1 MFRLW
6 RTRSGASH
14 SSRPAC
20 LEAARPHS
28 HVSVEGRQL
37 RCYRFSAVQLRFIS
51 QSRRLSGDCEHVA
64 ARCEPPRPSRGKLD
78 VIDKMDTFF
87 PFFRDAATT
96 TIIGD
101 PQASVGTDA
110 EASTTRH
117 EFLETIQTARDR
129 RNVAHGLGSW
139 VVIPEMLE
147 PHTTVEAYES
157 SINNQNNAGST
168 ERPSEVEYPG
178 RLAIRNSWS
187 RAYSL
192 LALTLDYTRYLHTPL
207 NNVHV
212 DDSSNFLELIER
224 VFSPIRSSRLEQRGF
239 QAEDVVCW
247 GWILAAPTAGIAVS
261 RMQIITNFAKH
272 GQDASPMG
280 ALPYFMFT
288 IILRSSVLSG
298 QSLTLLVNILI
309 MRLQQSVATASE
321 RPDSTTSMILLVR
334 LIRHARRVAPGQLLA
349 IADLSGT
356 LLKAEYL
363 ANPSSPELLER
374 LTSNYNRLLCLLS
387 TPTSQHPYR
396 DVTIQQQAQFKLVRQ
411 MASMEPAL
419 PVTREGYQALAK
431 VQLAHKKTTAEQD
444 WACTKAGS
452 WPPWRK
458 DKLGITESVEYP
470 GSQSRAAEILG
481 RQMEAGYM
489 QTDWDK
495 AAKILAG
502 WDTDKSPTIQTR
514 FVVPKAPKTWL
525 ESLVKSLVGSY
536 SGKKPESTEGF
547 EVWTARIWATRTT
560 REAWS
565 CFCAWEEAWGSKKRR
580 PDPYWAMFSKLA
592 AKLQVT
598 GSGRGHLPGDGREV
612 HPQTMSSNEFLYLSV
627 EPPSF
632 HAFYDKMRLDGIKPG
647 GRLLALLLDH
657 ARTQSEGITYLEHS
671 SHTEIT
677 KDVMLNAH
685 KYDAAFI
692 RSTLKAVQPA
702 VLVTF
707 FAMLWRTRQ
716 GFGKNWYMPTS
727 YAASDISNGSSF
739 VSHSQVSARTYALDL
754 VSRARK
760 TLQISNR
767 VLAVLCRELESRRDL
782 KVLNRQWQTLQK
794 FLNNMVVSE
803 AGSDMDTFYT
813 VASVIEHLYDANPEF
828 RFGLHVSDREECIS
842 YGCRLAKQLFIR
854 AVVYSDS
861 LLFEPSQ
868 ETSENFLPCSKHTYL
883 QRTSA
888 SDADTRARWLPYSNE
903 SKILEAPSPAALH
916 LLMRVLSRA
925 RETRSILRL
934 LQWMDRFSSDLLHQ
948 KHQVSNGDRQMRL
961 ALCVAAMAVE
971 EDMGTSEPSLAKEIA
986 SVRMLVENN
995 AAWGGWP
1002 TDHELERYLKRARPS
1017 DRKGKQLESM

>member
-1 MFRLW
+1 
-6 RTRSGASH
+6 
-14 SSRPAC
+14 
-20 LEAARPHS
+20 
-28 HVSVEGRQL
+28 
-37 RCYRFSAVQLRFIS
+37 
-51 QSRRLSGDCEHVA
+51 
-64 ARCEPPRPSRGKLD
+64 
-78 VIDKMDTFF
+78 MDTVF
-87 PFFRDAATT
+87 PFFKNAVATT
-96 TIIGD
+96 VISD
-101 PQASVGTDA
+101 PKASVGADA
-110 EASTTRH
+110 ESSIRRH
-117 EFLETIQTARDR
+117 KFLETIQTTRDMR
-129 RNVAHGLGSW
+129 KTAHGLGSW
-139 VVIPEMLE
+139 VIIPEMPE
-147 PHTTVEAYES
+147 SYTTIEAFES
-157 SINNQNNAGST
+157 SINNQNIEGSK
-168 ERPSEVEYPG
+168 EGPSEVESSG
-178 RLAIRNSWS
+178 KLATRNWRS
-187 RAYSL
+187 RVSSL
-192 LALTLDYTRYLHTPL
+192 LALTLDYTRYLHGPL
-207 NNVHV
+207 NNAHL
-212 DDSSNFLELIER
+212 DDSSNFLELIGR
-224 VFSPIRSSRLEQRGF
+224 VFSPIRLSKLEQRGF
-239 QAEDVVCW
+239 EAEDVVCW
-247 GWILAAPTAGIAVS
+247 GWILAAPTTEIAVS
-261 RMQIITNFAKH
+261 RMQIVANFVKH

-288 IILRSSVLSG
+288 IILHSSVLSG
-298 QSLTLLVNILI
+298 QSLTLLVNVLI
-309 MRLQQSVATASE
+309 MRLQQAIATVSDQ
-321 RPDSTTSMILLVR
+321 PDPTTSMIILVR
-334 LIRHARRVAPGQLLA
+334 LIRHARRVAPRQLLA

-356 LLKAEYL
+356 ILKAEYL
-363 ANPSSPELLER
+363 ANPSSPVLLAH

-419 PVTREGYQALAK
+419 PVTREGYQAMAK

-481 RQMEAGYM
+481 RQTEAGYM
-489 QTDWDK
+489 QTNWDK

-502 WDTDKSPTIQTR
+502 WDTDKTPTIQKR
-514 FVVPKAPKTWL
+514 SVLRQAPITWL
-525 ESLVKSLVGSY
+525 ESLVRSLVGSD
-536 SGKKPESTEGF
+536 SGKQPESTEGL
-547 EVWTARIWATRTT
+547 EVWTARILATRTT

-565 CFCAWEEAWGSKKRR
+565 CFCAWEQAWGSKKRR

-592 AKLQVT
+592 AKLQMT

-716 GFGKNWYMPTS
+716 GFGKIWYMPTS
-727 YAASDISNGSSF
+727 YAANDVSDGSSF
-739 VSHSQVSARTYALDL
+739 VSPSQVSARTYALDL
-754 VSRARK
+754 VCRARK

-767 VLAVLCRELESRRDL
+767 ILAVLCRELETRRDL
-782 KVLNRQWQTLQK
+782 KFLNRQWQTLQK
-794 FLNNMVVSE
+794 FLNDMVVSE

-813 VASVIEHLYDANPEF
+813 VASVIEHLYDADPEF
-828 RFGLHVSDREECIS
+828 RFGRHASDREESIN
-842 YGCRLAKQLFIR
+842 YGCQLAKQLFIR

-861 LLFEPSQ
+861 LVFEPSQ
-868 ETSENFLPCSKHTYL
+868 ETSENFLPCSKNTYL

-888 SDADTRARWLPYSNE
+888 SDADTRARWLPCSNE

-934 LQWMDRFSSDLLHQ
+934 LRWMDRFSTDLLHQ
-948 KHQVSNGDRQMRL
+948 KQQVSNGDRQMRL
-961 ALCVAAMAVE
+961 ALCVAAMAIE
-971 EDMGTSEPSLAKEIA
+971 EDMGTGEPGLAKEIE
-986 SVRMLVENN
+986 SVRMLIENN

-1002 TDHELERYLKRARPS
+1002 TDHELEQYLMAARPA
-1017 DRKGKQLESM
+1017 DRQGKKSM